1 MRNSFQMDA
10 FVMRELGGLGLRGG
24 NGAESNK
31 ERGVNTDG
39 IIQERANDFL
49 NLGDF
54 VRGKNGGV
62 IIIGSILNL
71 GPISGGDPG
80 VGGILP
86 LLWWAVLKLVKHVRD
101 VLWHRDVDKTIV
113 VVPLDG

>member
-1 MRNSFQMDA
+1 
-10 FVMRELGGLGLRGG
+10 MRELSGLGLRGG
-24 NGAESNK
+24 NGAKSNK

-39 IIQERANDFL
+39 VIQERANNFL

-54 VRGKNGGV
+54 AGGKNGGV
-62 IIIGSILNL
+62 VIICSILNL

-80 VGGILP
+80 VGSILSSS
-86 LLWWAVLKLVKHVRD
+86 WWAVLKLVKHVRD
-101 VLWHRDVDKTIV
+101 VLGHRDVDKMID